1 MDNRPIG
8 VFDSGIGGLTI
19 VNALAKILPHEKIV
33 YVGDTARVP
42 YGNKSTERIQQ
53 YSEEITRWLIQEECK
68 IVVVACNT
76 ASSHALDNLKSKF
89 NIPIIGVIEP
99 GVEASIYATQNNRI
113 GVLGTYGTIR
123 SDAYGQALRKLNKD
137 ISVINQACPLFVPLV
152 EEGWVSGEVP
162 ETIAKTY
169 LENIVASDVDTLILG
184 CTHYPLLK
192 PTINKVININMKLV
206 DSGDTTAAVVQS
218 VINEFQLYPENGK
231 SGDIFCRVTDSVDLF
246 ESLAGRFLEVPISD
260 ISHIDIF

>member
-123 SDAYGQALRKLNKD
+123 SNAYGQALKRLNKD
-137 ISVINQACPLFVPLV
+137 ILVINQACPLFVPLV
-152 EEGWVSGEVP
+152 EEGWVNGEVP
-162 ETIAKTY
+162 EKIAKIY

-192 PTINKVININMKLV
+192 STINKVMNIKIKLV
-206 DSGDTTAAVVQS
+206 DSVDTTASVVQS
-218 VINEFQLYPENGK
+218 VINELELYPEKDK
-231 SGDIFCRVTDSVDLF
+231 SGGIFCHVTDSVDLF
-246 ESLAGRFLEVPISD
+246 ESLAGRFLEVHISD
-260 ISHIDIF
+260 LSHIDIF

>member
-1 MDNRPIG
+1 M
-8 VFDSGIGGLTI
+8 
-19 VNALAKILPHEKIV
+19 
-33 YVGDTARVP
+33 GDTARVP

-76 ASSHALDNLKSKF
+76 ASSHALENLKSKF

-218 VINEFQLYPENGK
+218 VINELELYPEKGK

-246 ESLAGRFLEVPISD
+246 ESLAGRFLEVQISD